1 MPLWTRSTVP
11 GCVHARGL
19 FTRHRPSAA
28 YQAAFPAIRGR
39 EGGAR
44 AFGAVNSRAKYT
56 GQLAGVEGDN
66 IVLDVDGTRT
76 EIPFQLIKKAHV
88 IATIDFNAKKG

>member
-1 MPLWTRSTVP
+1 MDEIDPFPGAYTLEVSSPGIDRPLRTK
-11 GCVHARGL
+11 
-19 FTRHRPSAA
+19 RHFQRFAGEKVALVLSA
-28 YQAAFPAIRGR
+28 P
-39 EGGAR
+39 
-44 AFGAVNSRAKYT
+44 VNSRAKYT